1 MRYFSC
7 LLFFVLFA
15 YSSYAQE
22 KYTITGYVINVE
34 EEKVY
39 LDLSSAKVKVGDKVK
54 VLSDKGY
61 FIHPVTKRKIE
72 RAQEELATLS
82 IVKVYD
88 SYSEAI
94 PVHRNDLKNIKVGA
108 EVKKSMPIMSTSKMT
123 DENGVVDVMRNVV
136 TDDKDKISVFVAP
149 AQVNDI
155 TGIGYFGTYV
165 SDILMEQLMMCDKIR
180 LLDRTVLG
188 MQVDEIDL
196 SGSEYVDA
204 SAAIQKGKMLGAE
217 RIIQVTMQKPDVVNI
232 RTGIPLAS
240 IMGAVQGI
248 ANTNIGAQYMSNMQI
263 ATLKASVNI
272 SVRVIDI
279 ETGEVLFMCSSTGKA
294 QGKSQL
300 SMEYG
305 ALGGAEL
312 NGGAEG
318 FKQTVT
324 GKAIQHAF
332 TRIGRNL
339 NDYFNQKTDRR
350 VMGSASGFGNYGQ
363 TMRAKGRKLYL
374 GTEKL
379 DKEGI
384 QMTFAEKPELYF
396 DYKKGKR
403 MMSWSWAPFIA
414 GVGLGMGIMAIDY
427 DETCFT
433 AGGMTILAGIGGSV
447 YMQIAGRQ
455 KIKKVATQYNAT
467 NQHQNKAYAYQL
479 GLAID
484 NKGVGIRFTF

>member
-1 MRYFSC
+1 
-7 LLFFVLFA
+7 
-15 YSSYAQE
+15 
-22 KYTITGYVINVE
+22 
-34 EEKVY
+34 
-39 LDLSSAKVKVGDKVK
+39 
-54 VLSDKGY
+54 
-61 FIHPVTKRKIE
+61 
-72 RAQEELATLS
+72 
-82 IVKVYD
+82 
-88 SYSEAI
+88 
-94 PVHRNDLKNIKVGA
+94 
-108 EVKKSMPIMSTSKMT
+108 MSTSKMT

-165 SDILMEQLMMCDKIR
+165 SDILMEQLMMCDKVR

-396 DYKKGKR
+396 DYKKG
-403 MMSWSWAPFIA
+403 
-414 GVGLGMGIMAIDY
+414 
-427 DETCFT
+427 
-433 AGGMTILAGIGGSV
+433 
-447 YMQIAGRQ
+447 
-455 KIKKVATQYNAT
+455 NA
-467 NQHQNKAYAYQL
+467 
-479 GLAID
+479 
-484 NKGVGIRFTF
+484 

>member
-165 SDILMEQLMMCDKIR
+165 SDILMEQLMMCDKVR

-339 NDYFNQKTDRR
+339 NDYFNKMHKIFTNR
-350 VMGSASGFGNYGQ
+350 VSANLF
-363 TMRAKGRKLYL
+363 L
-374 GTEKL
+374 GY
-379 DKEGI
+379 DKESHIDLKEDKIKYYAQHLINIGKVEG
-384 QMTFAEKPELYF
+384 TFERAQLYQFLNDTFLNRAEKNYVKVIISDYMNNPSISLYIYNK
-396 DYKKGKR
+396 DSTIVYNEENNGNKYVLKR
-403 MMSWSWAPFIA
+403 
-414 GVGLGMGIMAIDY
+414 
-427 DETCFT
+427 
-433 AGGMTILAGIGGSV
+433 
-447 YMQIAGRQ
+447 
-455 KIKKVATQYNAT
+455 IK
-467 NQHQNKAYAYQL
+467 
-479 GLAID
+479 
-484 NKGVGIRFTF
+484 